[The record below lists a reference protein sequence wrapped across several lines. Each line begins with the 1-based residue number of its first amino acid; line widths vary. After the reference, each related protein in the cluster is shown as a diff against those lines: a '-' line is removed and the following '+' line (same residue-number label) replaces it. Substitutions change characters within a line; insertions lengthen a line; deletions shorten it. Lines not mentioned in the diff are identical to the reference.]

1 MHGNC
6 KCGHHVCAKIL
17 VGLAWLSAIAF
28 WWASWKSTI
37 VWDLDSTELFYHV
50 VIFGL
55 LAFSTK
61 FCGCCGRN
69 GKMMS
74 TGMNCA
80 CACGNCEG
88 GKCGGTHGEGHR
100 HV

>member
-28 WWASWKSTI
+28 WWASWNGTI
-37 VWDLDSTELFYHV
+37 VWNFDSSDWFAQAIV
-50 VIFGL
+50 FVL

-61 FCGCCGRN
+61 FCGCCWKNMKIAG
-69 GKMMS
+69 
-74 TGMNCA
+74 GMNCA
-80 CACGNCEG
+80 CTCGNCEG
-88 GKCGGTHGEGHR
+88 GKCGGTHNEGHR
-100 HV
+100 HQ